1 MIRLG
6 ILFAAG
12 IAFLLFWHECGEDIS
27 VFCYRIVV
35 GAYAAL
41 RARSFAPVPV
51 PVNQYARTRAACSN
65 RSDTFSTRFTAPRD

>member
-6 ILFAAG
+6 AVLAAV
-12 IAFLLFWHECGEDIS
+12 ITFLLFWHECGEDIS
-27 VFCYRIVV
+27 VFCYRI
-35 GAYAAL
+35 GLRAFAAL

-65 RSDTFSTRFTAPRD
+65 PSDTFSTRCIAPKD